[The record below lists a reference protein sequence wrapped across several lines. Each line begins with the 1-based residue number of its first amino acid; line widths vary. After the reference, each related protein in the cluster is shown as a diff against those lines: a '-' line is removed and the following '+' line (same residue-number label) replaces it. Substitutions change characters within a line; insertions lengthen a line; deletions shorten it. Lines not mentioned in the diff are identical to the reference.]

1 MYKTML
7 SQLYARLAVAGTC
20 TFAGGCGF
28 QIFRRRVAMQIEEAN
43 YERKTQTLRSIEE
56 KAWLKKG
63 VGEKA
68 EGEVED

>member
-7 SQLYARLAVAGTC
+7 NQIYARLAVAGTC

-43 YERKTQTLRSIEE
+43 YERKTQTLRSIEDIR
-56 KAWLKKG
+56 KLG
-63 VGEKA
+63 RGI
-68 EGEVED
+68 